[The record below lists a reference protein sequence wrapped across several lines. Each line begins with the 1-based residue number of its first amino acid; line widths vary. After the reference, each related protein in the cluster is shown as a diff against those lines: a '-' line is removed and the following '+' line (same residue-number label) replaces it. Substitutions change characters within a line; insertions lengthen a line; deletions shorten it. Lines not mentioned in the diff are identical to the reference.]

1 MPNGNKNLTLSRT
14 PKVFYASEM
23 EFLVKKEDYINQGKK
38 SKKEE
43 EDKIKKVALLNKNSE
58 KIASS
63 KNPNESKEQLYERLH
78 YEKLKNVKQNY
89 ERPRE
94 EKKMSKKQVNSLFD
108 KLYKERISLKE
119 NKEKEET
126 LMKKFNS
133 KKKMMNYI
141 LKKKPLK

>member
-1 MPNGNKNLTLSRT
+1 MKFLEGLQIFKNRNNDKIINNMYNCL
-14 PKVFYASEM
+14 
-23 EFLVKKEDYINQGKK
+23 KEDYINQGKK

-119 NKEKEET
+119 NKEKKEKE
-126 LMKKFNS
+126 K
-133 KKKMMNYI
+133 I
-141 LKKKPLK
+141 